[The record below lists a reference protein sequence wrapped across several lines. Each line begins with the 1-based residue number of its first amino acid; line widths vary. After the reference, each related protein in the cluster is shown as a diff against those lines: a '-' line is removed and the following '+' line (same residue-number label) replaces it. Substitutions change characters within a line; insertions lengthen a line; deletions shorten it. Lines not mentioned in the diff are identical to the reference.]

1 MSRKLKQMIE
11 TELKDRYGGVRE
23 AVVVNAVGLTGIDAN
38 LLRRQLRAKKYEMHV
53 VTNRLFRRSSAG
65 TPMASLA
72 KAMSGPC
79 AIVTGGGTAVEIA
92 KELLKIAETFPKLEL
107 KIGLVEGIDEPMAVG
122 DVAKL
127 RTRTEVIGDV
137 AAMAISPGKK
147 LAGAVRGPGGGLA
160 ACLKAL
166 IGKLENGEA
175 VAKVA

>member
-1 MSRKLKQMIE
+1 VSRKLKQMIE
-11 TELKDRYGGVRE
+11 TELKDRYGAVRE
-23 AVVVNAVGLTGIDAN
+23 AVVVNAIGLTGVDAN
-38 LLRRQLRAKKYEMHV
+38 VLRRQLRAKKYEMHV
-53 VTNRLFRRSSAG
+53 VPNRLFRRSSAG

-92 KELLKIAETFPKLEL
+92 KDLL
-107 KIGLVEGIDEPMAVG
+107 KIGLVEGLDEPMAVG

-137 AAMAISPGKK
+137 AAMAIPPGKK

-160 ACLKAL
+160 ACLKTL
-166 IGKLENGEA
+166 IGKLEKGEA